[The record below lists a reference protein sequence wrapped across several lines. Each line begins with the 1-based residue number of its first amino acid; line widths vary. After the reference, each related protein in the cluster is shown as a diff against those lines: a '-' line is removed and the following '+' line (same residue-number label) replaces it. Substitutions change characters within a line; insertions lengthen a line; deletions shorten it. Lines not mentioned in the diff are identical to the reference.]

1 MNIKKFGLGV
11 AIALMTTLGH
21 ASATSVLNSDV
32 TGGWSQG
39 TGTSNGAFTLDQEAN
54 GIELGLRASIRGGGG
69 GPVTPIAGTN
79 IYDVPIGTAGSPARA
94 LWNFDFSVNTGGQT
108 GLTALLTV
116 INGANTIS
124 FDPLNSSL
132 GNTTNSVG
140 AQQNSENLTFGFL
153 SGLNFDPNALTTYT
167 FDLTLT
173 NADNVVVA
181 SDVIEVAAV
190 PEPSTWAMMILG
202 FCGLGFMTYRKKS
215 TLRFA

>member
-11 AIALMTTLGH
+11 AITLMTTLGH
-21 ASATSVLNSDV
+21 ASAATVLNSDV

-39 TGTSNGAFTLDQEAN
+39 TGTSNGAFTLDEAN

-79 IYDVPIGTAGSPARA
+79 VYEVPIGTAGSPARA

-116 INGANTIS
+116 SNGANTTS
-124 FDPLNSSL
+124 FDPLSSLL
-132 GNTTNSVG
+132 GNTTNPVG

-153 SGLNFDPNALTTYT
+153 SGLNFDPTALTTYT
-167 FDLTLT
+167 FDLTLR
-173 NADNVVVA
+173 NAAGGVV
-181 SDVIEVAAV
+181 SDVEIEVAAV

-202 FCGLGFMTYRKKS
+202 FCGVGFMAYRKKS